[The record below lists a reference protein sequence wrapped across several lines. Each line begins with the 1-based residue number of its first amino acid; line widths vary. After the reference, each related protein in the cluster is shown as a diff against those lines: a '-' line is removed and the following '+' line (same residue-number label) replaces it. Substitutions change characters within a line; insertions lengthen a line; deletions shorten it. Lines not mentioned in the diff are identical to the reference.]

1 MRGVSFTGKRSFG
14 GFTISELVIVFAIVI
29 LVGGLMWP
37 FVKYG
42 HKRRAQMLC
51 ANNLREQ
58 GLALYIYAREHDGKF
73 PPALKTL
80 YDEQYLAD
88 PRVMDCPASKTIGTP
103 DAPDYIYTAGLSV
116 KDSSKAHLARD
127 KQTNHV
133 YGKNVLYV
141 NGRVSWED

>member
-1 MRGVSFTGKRSFG
+1 MRGISVPGKRSCR
-14 GFTISELVIVFAIVI
+14 GFTISELVIVFGIVV
-29 LVGGLMWP
+29 LVGALMWP
-37 FVKYG
+37 FVRYG
-42 HKRRAQMLC
+42 HKRMGNMLC

-88 PRVMDCPASKTIGTP
+88 PRIMDCPASKTIGTP

-116 KDSSKAHLARD
+116 KSSSKAPLVRD
-127 KQTNHV
+127 KQTNHM
-133 YGKNVLYV
+133 YGKNLLYV